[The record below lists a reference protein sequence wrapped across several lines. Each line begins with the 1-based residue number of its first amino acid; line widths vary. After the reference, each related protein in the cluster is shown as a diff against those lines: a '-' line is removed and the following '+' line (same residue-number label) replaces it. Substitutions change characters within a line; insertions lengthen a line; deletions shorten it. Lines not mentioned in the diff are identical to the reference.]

1 MNVRRTILFAAILA
15 VAFFGFFG
23 VITYQ
28 NTEALS
34 TVRQQT
40 VLHTLSAIILGDAEK
55 AGPDVWESSDW
66 LNSQPILD
74 SSGFPASSHL
84 AAFVLNQDGDVINR
98 THSLAP
104 TDHPMPV
111 EEILSSHAGH
121 EQSLTAHGCRY
132 VWTLTAL
139 PNSGG
144 SLVLVHASN
153 NNGITELVQLYLV
166 PTIITILMIIWALVW
181 VRLSVLR
188 RIQSM
193 ARQEQLET
201 ELVREQEA
209 SRIKSAFLA
218 NMSHELRTP
227 LNAIIGFAQ
236 MLRNETFGPLGSA
249 RNTEYVQIIHD
260 AGMHLSRLIGHV
272 LDLSQVEAGSTD
284 LHETENRPEEL
295 FEECLMLARS
305 QVESRDQKTSIYV
318 DPGIGTIVCDRL
330 RIIQVLLN
338 LLANASKFSPPES
351 SIRLEAGCEANGDL
365 VLQVI
370 DQGRGI
376 HADEIATVLKP
387 FGQAEVNAETARD
400 GTGLGLPL
408 SLALI
413 ELHGGSLTIDS
424 VPGKGTKVS
433 ARLPA
438 SRHRP
443 ATPDSETDLLPPHA
457 VNQ

>member
-34 TVRQQT
+34 TVRQQA
-40 VLHTLSAIILGDAEK
+40 VLHTLSGIILADAEK
-55 AGPDVWESSDW
+55 AGPDVWKSSDW
-66 LNSQPILD
+66 LNSQPVLE

-84 AAFVLNQDGDVINR
+84 AAFVLNQDGEIINR
-98 THSLAP
+98 SRSPASAE
-104 TDHPMPV
+104 HPMPV
-111 EEILSSHAGH
+111 EAFLSSLARH

-132 VWTLTAL
+132 VWAETAL

-144 SLVLVHASN
+144 SLVLVHASDD
-153 NNGITELVQLYLV
+153 NGTAQLVQLYFV
-166 PTIITILMIIWALVW
+166 PTIIAILMIIWALVW
-181 VRLSVLR
+181 VRLAVLR

-236 MLRNETFGPLGSA
+236 MLRNEAFGPLGSA

-284 LHETENRPEEL
+284 LHETDNQPEEL
-295 FEECLMLARS
+295 FEECVILARS
-305 QVESRDQKTSIYV
+305 QVESRDQKTALHV
-318 DPGIGTIVCDRL
+318 DPGVGTIFCDRL

-338 LLANASKFSPPES
+338 LLSNASKFSPPES
-351 SIRLEAGCEANGDL
+351 CIRLEAKCETNGDI

-370 DQGRGI
+370 DRGRGI
-376 HADEIATVLKP
+376 RADEIATVLKP

-408 SLALI
+408 SLALM

-424 VPGKGTKVS
+424 VPGKGTTVT

-438 SRHRP
+438 SRHHP
-443 ATPDSETDLLPPHA
+443 ATPDSETDLLQRHTT
-457 VNQ
+457 NQ

>member
-1 MNVRRTILFAAILA
+1 LNVKRTILFAAILA

-34 TVRQQT
+34 TVRQQS
-40 VLHTLSAIILGDAEK
+40 VLHTLSAIILRDAEK

-66 LNSQPILD
+66 LNSQPILE
-74 SSGFPASSHL
+74 SSDFPASSNL
-84 AAFVLNQDGDVINR
+84 AAFVLNRDGEIVNR
-98 THSLAP
+98 SHSPAKADHPLPVEAFVSSLAR
-104 TDHPMPV
+104 
-111 EEILSSHAGH
+111 H

-132 VWTLTAL
+132 VWIVTAL

-153 NNGITELVQLYLV
+153 DNGTAELVQLYFV
-166 PTIITILMIIWALVW
+166 PTIIAILMIIWALIW

-188 RIQSM
+188 RIRIM
-193 ARQEQLET
+193 ARQEKLET

-236 MLRNETFGPLGSA
+236 MLRNEAFGPLGST

-272 LDLSQVEAGSTD
+272 LDLAQVEADSTD
-284 LHETENRPEEL
+284 LHETDNRPEKL

-305 QVESRDQKTSIYV
+305 QVESRDQKASIYV
-318 DPGIGTIVCDRL
+318 DPAIGMIFCDRL

-338 LLANASKFSPPES
+338 LLSNASKFSPPES
-351 SIRLEAGCEANGDL
+351 CIRLEAKCEASGDI

-370 DQGRGI
+370 DRGQGIR
-376 HADEIATVLKP
+376 ADEIATVLKP

-408 SLALI
+408 SLALM
-413 ELHGGSLTIDS
+413 ELHGGTLTINS
-424 VPGKGTKVS
+424 VPGKGTTVT

-438 SRHRP
+438 SRHHP
-443 ATPDSETDLLPPHA
+443 ATTESEPDMLPPHA